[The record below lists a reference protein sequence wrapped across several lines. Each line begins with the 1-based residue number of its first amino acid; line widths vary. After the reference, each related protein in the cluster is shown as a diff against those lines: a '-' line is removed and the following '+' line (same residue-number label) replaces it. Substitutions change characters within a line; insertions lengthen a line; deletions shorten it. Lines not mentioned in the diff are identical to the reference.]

1 MDKKQ
6 KHDIILEILPEMY
19 YNPDIVESI
28 KRIDGKKV
36 CYVTLNKTSKALKN
50 TFTSNGINTDNIF
63 FVDAISK
70 SIGLNDDKN
79 DTLFISSP
87 YAFTEISIAL
97 SQLMKHN
104 VFDIV
109 FFDSLSALKVYEK
122 NNQIS
127 ERFTK
132 DLIRKVRKNQEN
144 GIFTCLEEDK
154 NTELIKE
161 TFMNVDKI
169 VNLKNFNDNLEKRY
183 QTRAFSLITL
193 FFLFLSF
200 SFINLNPTN
209 KGINYGLAIGSL
221 NMNLNYTWIVGL
233 LGGIIVILSLVLLN
247 QRYKIKTIDPKK
259 IKKTEPKS
267 ENVLKREIKEK
278 IIYYKKKISA

>member
-1 MDKKQ
+1 
-6 KHDIILEILPEMY
+6 
-19 YNPDIVESI
+19 
-28 KRIDGKKV
+28 
-36 CYVTLNKTSKALKN
+36 
-50 TFTSNGINTDNIF
+50 
-63 FVDAISK
+63 
-70 SIGLNDDKN
+70 
-79 DTLFISSP
+79 
-87 YAFTEISIAL
+87 
-97 SQLMKHN
+97 MKHK

-109 FFDSLSALKVYEK
+109 FFDSLSTLKVYEK

-169 VNLKNFNDNLEKRY
+169 VNLKNFNDNLEKKD
-183 QTRAFSLITL
+183 QTRVFSLITL

-209 KGINYGLAIGSL
+209 KGINYGLAIG
-221 NMNLNYTWIVGL
+221 NLTIPFGHRL
-233 LGGIIVILSLVLLN
+233 IIGILGFIIIILSLFLLKKDGN
-247 QRYKIKTIDPKK
+247 IKTVDLNKV
-259 IKKTEPKS
+259 KKTEPKS

-278 IIYYKKKISA
+278 IISYKKKISA